1 MATSNI
7 NEIEQLQQNETLK
20 NLLLRIDDDEIEQL
34 QQDDTLKNLLRRI
47 IDDDAIDQHQQNDSL
62 TNLLLR
68 KDEID
73 DKNLTKDDNNGEEMY
88 PIITHLQEPIFQNK
102 ITLSIGEVFTL
113 DFYSNAAVFRSELPE
128 VKQFSKNRII

>member
-47 IDDDAIDQHQQNDSL
+47 IDDDAIDQPQQNDSL

-88 PIITHLQEPIFQNK
+88 PIITHLQEPIFQNTGRCQCCVVSALQ
-102 ITLSIGEVFTL
+102 IDSVGAML
-113 DFYSNAAVFRSELPE
+113 DIFCAVSRCT
-128 VKQFSKNRII
+128 N

>member
-7 NEIEQLQQNETLK
+7 DEIEQLQQNKTLR
-20 NLLLRIDDDEIEQL
+20 NLLLR
-34 QQDDTLKNLLRRI
+34 
-47 IDDDAIDQHQQNDSL
+47 IDDDAIDQHQQNETL

-68 KDEID
+68 IDEID
-73 DKNLTKDDNNGEEMY
+73 DKNLTQDDNNGEEMY

-113 DFYSNAAVFRSELPE
+113 DFYRNAAVFRSELPE
-128 VKQFSKNRII
+128 VKQFSKDIII